1 MSTRSVRTR
10 HVRHLPSGRRADRV
24 RISDLVLAIA
34 GVAMLGGFCL
44 MLASGALS
52 DIAGL

>member
-1 MSTRSVRTR
+1 MSARSVRTG
-10 HVRHLPSGRRADRV
+10 HVRYLPSGRRADMP
-24 RISDLVLAIA
+24 RISDLVLADA

-44 MLASGALS
+44 ILASGALS